1 MPFIMD
7 FRCPRCNIGLGVE
20 HIPAGKPVQCPG
32 CDAVFTPDD
41 AQSKSAAGKGTV
53 IDVQAEVLSP
63 EPEGSRT
70 EVESFYQKQAGTE
83 GNGGIYYN
91 RQFVFELR
99 EGCGCGGCGCLT
111 LLLLLM
117 LFLIGF

>member
-1 MPFIMD
+1 
-7 FRCPRCNIGLGVE
+7 VE

-41 AQSKSAAGKGTV
+41 AQSSSAAGKGTI

-63 EPEGSRT
+63 EPAESRT
-70 EVESFYQKQAGTE
+70 EVKSLYREQAGTE
-83 GNGGIYYN
+83 GNGGSYYN
-91 RQFVFELR
+91 RQVVFER
-99 EGCGCGGCGCLT
+99 RGCGCGGCGCLT

-117 LFLIGF
+117 LLLFGI